1 MSADAVAVVTTH
13 MIAHVTVCVCTITI
27 IITTFTRILLSCIM
41 RRSSTDHKSPAR
53 TDVTVVVAIMLSAD
67 AVTDIP
73 L

>member
-1 MSADAVAVVTTH
+1 MSADAVVVVTTH

-27 IITTFTRILLSCIM
+27 IITTFTRILLSCIT

-53 TDVTVVVAIMLSAD
+53 MDVTVVVAIMWSAHAAAD
-67 AVTDIP
+67 TP